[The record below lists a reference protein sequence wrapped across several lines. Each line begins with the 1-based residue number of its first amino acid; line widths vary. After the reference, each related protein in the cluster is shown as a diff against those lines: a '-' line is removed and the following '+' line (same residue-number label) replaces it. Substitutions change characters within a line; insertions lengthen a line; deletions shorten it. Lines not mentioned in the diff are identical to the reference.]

1 MNHIQ
6 VTAAIIEK
14 DGKILI
20 AKRDK
25 DGPLKDK
32 CLNIMERK
40 NSQILYCS
48 KVDSRAQ
55 LQGDE

>member
-32 CLNIMERK
+32 WKFPGRIRCPL
-40 NSQILYCS
+40 L
-48 KVDSRAQ
+48 
-55 LQGDE
+55 